1 MSESDARERQ
11 MSTQAIV
18 LGPGEGRR
26 VPGRESITLKA
37 TSEQTGGSVGFIE
50 ATSAPGEGPSP
61 HIHRDC
67 DELFYVLE
75 GEARFLVGEE
85 TVLAPAGS
93 FVFIPRGTVH
103 AARNVGEGSGRV
115 LAVFVPGGAEG
126 AFEAF
131 AQASPEE
138 RDGVAERYDSE
149 FVKVQW

>member
-1 MSESDARERQ
+1 MSGSDAKEGRLAAR
-11 MSTQAIV
+11 AIV
-18 LGPGEGRR
+18 LGPGEGRK
-26 VPGRESITLKA
+26 VPGRESVTLKA

-50 ATSAPGEGPSP
+50 ATSEPGEGPSP

-75 GEARFLVGEE
+75 GEFDFLVGGE
-85 TVLAPAGS
+85 TVRAPAGS
-93 FVFIPRGTVH
+93 FVFVPKGTVH
-103 AARNVGEGSGRV
+103 AARSVGAGTGRV
-115 LAVFVPGGAEG
+115 LAAYVPAGAEG

>member
-1 MSESDARERQ
+1 MAAG
-11 MSTQAIV
+11 AIV

-26 VPGRESITLKA
+26 VPGRGGITLKA

-75 GEARFLVGEE
+75 GEFDFLVGGE
-85 TVLAPAGS
+85 TVRAPAGS
-93 FVFIPRGTVH
+93 FVFVPRGTVH
-103 AARNVGEGSGRV
+103 AARNVGEQTGRV
-115 LAVFVPGGAEG
+115 LAVYVPGGAEG

-131 AQASPEE
+131 ARASAEE
-138 RDGVAERYDSE
+138 RDGLAERYDSE
-149 FVKVQW
+149 FVKVRW

>member
-1 MSESDARERQ
+1 MSGSDAKEGRLAAR
-11 MSTQAIV
+11 AIV
-18 LGPGEGRR
+18 LGRGGGRR
-26 VPGRESITLKA
+26 VPGRGSVTLKA
-37 TSEQTGGSVGFIE
+37 TSEQTGGSAGVVE
-50 ATSAPGEGPSP
+50 AISAPGEGPRP

-75 GEARFLVGEE
+75 GEFSFLLGEE
-85 TVLAPAGS
+85 TVLAPTGS

-103 AARNVGEGSGRV
+103 AARNVGSETGRV

-131 AQASPEE
+131 ARASPEK

-149 FVKVQW
+149 FVEVRW

>member
-1 MSESDARERQ
+1 M
-11 MSTQAIV
+11 

-26 VPGRESITLKA
+26 VPGRGSITLKA
-37 TSEQTGGSVGFIE
+37 TSEQTGGSVGFVE

-61 HIHRDC
+61 HIHHNC

-85 TVLAPAGS
+85 TVSAPAGS
-93 FVFIPRGTVH
+93 FVFVPRGTVH
-103 AARNVGEGSGRV
+103 AARNVGTGPGRV

-131 AQASPEE
+131 AGASAEE
-138 RDGVAERYDSE
+138 RDGLAERHDSE
-149 FVKVQW
+149 FVEVRW